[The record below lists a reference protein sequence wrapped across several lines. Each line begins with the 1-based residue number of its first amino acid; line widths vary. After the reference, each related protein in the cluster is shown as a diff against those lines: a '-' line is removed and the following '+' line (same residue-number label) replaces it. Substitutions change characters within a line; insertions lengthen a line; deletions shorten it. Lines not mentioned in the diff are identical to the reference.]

1 MADPLQFD
9 PEIIQNAL
17 QLWSK
22 LNTEDETKIKFT
34 KKDGTTRF
42 MIATLNF
49 QKIPQI
55 DHPKKVNLPKILKL
69 MQNSGILHVYDLEK
83 KGWRSVPFNKVEYI
97 EARNRRY
104 KVQPMRRVG
113 ADNHGKTFSTK
124 E

>member
-34 KKDGTTRF
+34 KKDGTIRF

-49 QKIPQI
+49 AKIPKI

-69 MQNSGILHVYDLEK
+69 MQHAGILHVYDLEK
-83 KGWRSVPFNKVEYI
+83 RAWRSVPFNTVEYI
-97 EARNRRY
+97 EAGNRRY
-104 KVQPMRRVG
+104 KVQPIRGVG
-113 ADNHGKTFSTK
+113 IKK
-124 E
+124 